1 MGVCTDVCLR
11 ALPPPRSPAAAKA
24 YTALVA
30 LEEEENY
37 MNMKAY
43 KKAQAEL

>member
-1 MGVCTDVCLR
+1 VCVLTCACAR
-11 ALPPPRSPAAAKA
+11 CPPRSPAAAKA

-30 LEEEENY
+30 VEEEENY